1 MNPHTDLYCEVF
13 VGEATATDVRT
24 LLSALLDVGFSRNT
38 ARLGDLFV
46 EVRRNKEHVA
56 GATDFLFWPVV
67 VELDSGVEEAREG
80 LVGTTAA
87 VLCALWGAGYPAVAA
102 CDFED
107 VLPWNGGIASPV
119 MPPPEA

>member
-1 MNPHTDLYCEVF
+1 MDPHTDLYCEVF
-13 VGEATATDVRT
+13 VGRTTATDARA
-24 LLSALLDVGFSRNT
+24 LLSAALGVGFSRGT

-56 GATDFLFWPVV
+56 DETDFLFWPVV
-67 VELDSGVEEAREG
+67 VELDSEEGAAGEK

-87 VLCALWGAGYPAVAA
+87 VLRALWGAGYPAIAA

-107 VLPWNGGIASPV
+107 VLPWSGGIGSPV
-119 MPPPEA
+119 MPPEDA